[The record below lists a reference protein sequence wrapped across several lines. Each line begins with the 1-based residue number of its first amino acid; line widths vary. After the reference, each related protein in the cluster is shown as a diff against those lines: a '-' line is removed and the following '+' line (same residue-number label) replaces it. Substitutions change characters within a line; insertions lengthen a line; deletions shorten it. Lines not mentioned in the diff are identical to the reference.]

1 MRKLIEG
8 VVDFRRRLLPGMR
21 YLFEEL
27 KKGQKPDSLFVA
39 CSDSRVVPN
48 LFSSTNPGEL
58 FVLRNVGNIVP
69 PAAADHVED
78 MLSEGACVEFSVGV
92 LNVNNIIV
100 CGHSECGAM
109 VATNALNNPA
119 VSEKPSLP
127 PHLNSWLK
135 YSAPAA
141 KKMLAGDPLGADWPV
156 HNRLSQVNVMHQL
169 ENLKSYPIVGQRIKE
184 NKIQLHGWWY
194 DIGTGDVYVYDN
206 DVKKFVILDE
216 EEATKILKTIP

>member
-8 VVDFRRRLLPGMR
+8 VLDFRARLLPGMR
-21 YLFEEL
+21 HLFAEL
-27 KKGQKPDSLFVA
+27 KKGQKPDSLFIA

-92 LNVNNIIV
+92 LSVKDIIV

-109 VATNALNNPA
+109 KATNSLNNPE
-119 VSEKPSLP
+119 VTEKPTLP

-135 YSAPAA
+135 YSAPAF
-141 KKMLAGDPLGADWPV
+141 KRMLGNSTVGTEFEV
-156 HNRLSQVNVMHQL
+156 HNRLSQVNVLQQL
-169 ENLKSYPIVGQRIKE
+169 DHIHTYPIVAERLKQ
-184 NKIQLHGWWY
+184 NKIRLHGWWY
-194 DIGTGDVYVYDN
+194 DIGTGDVYVYDQ
-206 DVKKFVILDE
+206 DKLKFCILDE
-216 EEATKILKTIP
+216 EEAHKILQNYE